1 MRSPFPGVCLAIDSA
16 AYFSVARKRL
26 LSGSNGGNGSTVNV
40 LLRVRPEKREEL
52 LQALQSI
59 QKNLKAEGD
68 LSKSTLYQYMTDSS
82 VFYLIQEWA
91 TQDSMERYIRS
102 EPFSVLMGMLKV
114 LCVESEIKYQ
124 LSTDKLGANLAEI

>member
-1 MRSPFPGVCLAIDSA
+1 MNKI
-16 AYFSVARKRL
+16 
-26 LSGSNGGNGSTVNV
+26 NV
-40 LLRVRPEKREEL
+40 LLRVCPEKREEL
-52 LQALQSI
+52 LQSLQSI
-59 QKNLKAEGD
+59 QKNLKAEEE
-68 LSKSTLYQYMTDSS
+68 LSKSSLYQDMNDSS

-124 LSTDKLGANLAEI
+124 LSTAKLSAKLAEM

>member
-1 MRSPFPGVCLAIDSA
+1 MNKI
-16 AYFSVARKRL
+16 
-26 LSGSNGGNGSTVNV
+26 NV

-52 LQALQSI
+52 LQSLQSI
-59 QKNLKAEGD
+59 QKNLKAEEE
-68 LSKSTLYQYMTDSS
+68 LSKSSLYQDMNDSS

-102 EPFSVLMGMLKV
+102 EPFSVLMGMIIV

-124 LSTDKLGANLAEI
+124 LSTAKLGAKLEEI

>member
-1 MRSPFPGVCLAIDSA
+1 V
-16 AYFSVARKRL
+16 
-26 LSGSNGGNGSTVNV
+26 STVNV

-52 LQALQSI
+52 LQTLQSI
-59 QKNLKAEGD
+59 QKNLKAEED
-68 LSKSTLYQYMTDSS
+68 LSKSSLYRDMNDSS

-102 EPFSVLMGMLKV
+102 EQFSVLMGMIKV

-124 LSTDKLGANLAEI
+124 LSTAKLGAKLEEI

>member
-1 MRSPFPGVCLAIDSA
+1 MNKI
-16 AYFSVARKRL
+16 
-26 LSGSNGGNGSTVNV
+26 NV

-52 LQALQSI
+52 LQSLQSI
-59 QKNLKAEGD
+59 QKNLKAEED
-68 LSKSTLYQYMTDSS
+68 LSKSSLYRDMNDSS

-124 LSTDKLGANLAEI
+124 LSTAKLGAKLEEI